1 MKASGEEL
9 SAGGVVVRD
18 GSEVLVIVPARR
30 AADGQRVLALP
41 KGHLDNAETPEQAA
55 VREVRE
61 EGGVDADLVSH
72 LGDVRYWYRR
82 KGRSVP
88 KRVRFFLFHYRSGDP
103 ADHDDEVEEARW
115 MTLTE
120 ASTALTYEGEREM
133 VLRALSQ
140 TAADR

>member
-1 MKASGEEL
+1 VL
-9 SAGGVVVRD
+9 RD
-18 GSEVLVIVPARR
+18 GSEVLVIVPTRR

-41 KGHLDNAETPEQAA
+41 KGHLDDAETAEQAA
-55 VREVRE
+55 AREVRE

-115 MTLTE
+115 MDLTE
-120 ASTALTYEGEREM
+120 ASTALSYEGEREM

>member
-1 MKASGEEL
+1 
-9 SAGGVVVRD
+9 
-18 GSEVLVIVPARR
+18 VLVIVPTRR

-61 EGGVDADLVSH
+61 EGGVEADLVAH

-88 KRVRFFLFHYRSGDP
+88 KRVRFFLFEYRSGDP

-115 MTLTE
+115 MSLVE
-120 ASTALTYEGEREM
+120 ASTALSYQGEREM
-133 VLRALSQ
+133 VARALSQ

>member
-1 MKASGEEL
+1 
-9 SAGGVVVRD
+9 
-18 GSEVLVIVPARR
+18 VIVPTRR

-41 KGHLDNAETPEQAA
+41 KGHLDNAETAEQAA

-115 MTLTE
+115 MGLAE
-120 ASTALTYEGEREM
+120 ASTALSYEGEREM

>member
-1 MKASGEEL
+1 
-9 SAGGVVVRD
+9 
-18 GSEVLVIVPARR
+18 VPTRR

-61 EGGVDADLVSH
+61 EGGVDAEIVSH

-88 KRVRFFLFHYRSGDP
+88 KKVSFFLFEYRSGDP

-115 MTLTE
+115 MSLTE
-120 ASTALTYEGEREM
+120 AATALSYEGERAM
-133 VLRALSQ
+133 VVRALSQ

>member
-1 MKASGEEL
+1 VL
-9 SAGGVVVRD
+9 RD
-18 GSEVLVIVPARR
+18 GSEVLVIVPTRR
-30 AADGQRVLALP
+30 DADGHRVLALP

-88 KRVRFFLFHYRSGDP
+88 KRVRFFLFNYRSGDP

-115 MTLTE
+115 MAMTE
-120 ASTALTYEGEREM
+120 ALTALSYEGEREM
-133 VLRALSQ
+133 VQRALSQ

>member
-1 MKASGEEL
+1 M
-9 SAGGVVVRD
+9 
-18 GSEVLVIVPARR
+18 IVPTRR

-41 KGHLDNAETPEQAA
+41 KGHLDDAETPEQAA

-61 EGGVDADLVSH
+61 EGGVEAELVSH

-88 KRVRFFLFHYRSGDP
+88 KRVRFFLFRYRSGDP

-115 MTLTE
+115 MGLAE
-120 ASTALTYEGEREM
+120 ASTALSYEGEREM
-133 VLRALSQ
+133 VVRALSQ

>member
-1 MKASGEEL
+1 M
-9 SAGGVVVRD
+9 
-18 GSEVLVIVPARR
+18 PTRR

-41 KGHLDNAETPEQAA
+41 KGHLDNAETAEQAA

-61 EGGVDADLVSH
+61 EGGVDADLVGH

-88 KRVRFFLFHYRSGDP
+88 KRVRFYLFRYRSGDP

-115 MTLTE
+115 MDLTE
-120 ASTALTYEGEREM
+120 ASKALTYEGEREM
-133 VLRALSQ
+133 VVRALSQ